1 MAIINTHRWA
11 ENFAGPLGEL
21 DAELVEQRYES
32 RAARS

>member
-1 MAIINTHRWA
+1 MAIINTHRLA
-11 ENFAGPLGEL
+11 EHFAGPVSEL